1 MARWAL
7 PAAQVPSDSSPDEW
21 KVSSSTTRV
30 EDRAYFGRL
39 ALTGRGR
46 VARGAAGEARRADPQ
61 RSSPTAPQP
70 PRRSGKRLDRSPW
83 GPCDRIRGRVS
94 REHADQ
100 RRGAMLVPLIAA
112 VNSALNRSLLTLMI
126 SEDR

>member
-1 MARWAL
+1 MAEAYGL
-7 PAAQVPSDSSPDEW
+7 GDPNDSDRASSPG
-21 KVSSSTTRV
+21 S
-30 EDRAYFGRL
+30 AI
-39 ALTGRGR
+39 TGRHTAVGSRSCCVPAVRRRPGR
-46 VARGAAGEARRADPQ
+46 EPAVARCGSARSGQVQ
-61 RSSPTAPQP
+61 REPQP
-70 PRRSGKRLDRSPW
+70 PRRSGKRHDRSPW

-112 VNSALNRSLLTLMI
+112 VNSALSRSLLTLMI